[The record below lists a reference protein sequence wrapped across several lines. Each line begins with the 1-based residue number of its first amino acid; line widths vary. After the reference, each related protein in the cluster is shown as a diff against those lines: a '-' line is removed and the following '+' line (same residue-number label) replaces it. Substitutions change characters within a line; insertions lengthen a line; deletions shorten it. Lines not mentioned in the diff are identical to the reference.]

1 MSEYPLFKH
10 EGRVNIFYGHLVTCG
25 KKKTMMSIFYWLDE
39 KRSYNILPRKRIGA
53 LIGGGGGALKK
64 MKMLLAEI
72 LDLVFFSS

>member
-39 KRSYNILPRKRIGA
+39 KGSYNILPRKRIGA
-53 LIGGGGGALKK
+53 LIGVGALKE

>member
-39 KRSYNILPRKRIGA
+39 KGSYNIFAQKKDWGSYRGW
-53 LIGGGGGALKK
+53 GALKK

-72 LDLVFFSS
+72 LNLVFFSS